1 MLELWKKKFTA
12 AQYSMEYHRPTAF
25 VLSQWQTSSQPS
37 LLYLIYK
44 WAITIFFIVSWV
56 ISIIDI
62 PHLNEPNFNHAKWL
76 IYLTN
81 WGFTMC
87 MIQSILSTAMVT
99 VCYSIARQDSGK
111 IIVAALI
118 SKMIILVSETSK
130 FQDHK
135 ILRLYKVYWVTN
147 IIATDTAFGITIVYW
162 SLLYNANLMSPNATN
177 IIVHVFNS
185 VIMMVELC
193 LAMHPVRLI
202 HFYWS
207 FIFGCLYVIFTV
219 IYYFSGGT
227 GKNNS
232 PAIYPILNWS
242 KAEKTTVVCVIVC
255 LFVVFLHVVTYCIF
269 KLRKTIHKKWF
280 GTKNVES
287 AVEIGKDNP
296 IPVLSN
302 DLV

>member
-12 AQYSMEYHRPTAF
+12 SQYSMKYHRPTAF

-44 WAITIFFIVSWV
+44 WAITIFFIVGWV

-62 PHLNEPNFNHAKWL
+62 PHLNEPNFSNAKWL

-99 VCYSIARQDSGK
+99 VCYSIAQQD
-111 IIVAALI
+111 
-118 SKMIILVSETSK
+118 SETSK

-135 ILRLYKVYWVTN
+135 ILQLYKVYWVTN
-147 IIATDTAFGITIVYW
+147 IIATDIAFGITIIYW
-162 SLLYNANLMSPNATN
+162 SLLYNASLMSPNATN

-193 LAMHPVRLI
+193 VAMHPVRLI
-202 HFYWS
+202 HFYWPL
-207 FIFGCLYVIFTV
+207 IFGSIYIIFTI

-227 GKNNS
+227 GRDNS

-242 KAEKTTVVCVIVC
+242 KGEMTTVVSLIVC
-255 LFVVFLHVVTYCIF
+255 LFVVFLHIVTYCIY

-280 GTKNVES
+280 GTKNVENDI
-287 AVEIGKDNP
+287 EIGKDNP
-296 IPVLSN
+296 ISVLSN

>member
-1 MLELWKKKFTA
+1 
-12 AQYSMEYHRPTAF
+12 MEYRRPTAF

-62 PHLNEPNFNHAKWL
+62 PNLNEPNFNHAKWL

-99 VCYSIARQDSGK
+99 VCYSIAQQD
-111 IIVAALI
+111 
-118 SKMIILVSETSK
+118 SETSK

-135 ILRLYKVYWVTN
+135 ILQLYKVYWVTN
-147 IIATDTAFGITIVYW
+147 IIATDTAFGITIIYW
-162 SLLYNANLMSPNATN
+162 SLLYNANLTPPNAMN

-185 VIMMVELC
+185 VIMMVELFV
-193 LAMHPVRLI
+193 AMHPIRLI

-207 FIFGCLYVIFTV
+207 LIFGCLYVIFTL

-227 GKNNS
+227 GKDNS

-242 KAEKTTVVCVIVC
+242 KAEKTTVVCVVVC
-255 LFVVFLHVVTYCIF
+255 LFVVFLHIVTYCIY
-269 KLRKTIHKKWF
+269 KLRKTIHKKLF
-280 GTKNVES
+280 GTKNVET
-287 AVEIGKDNP
+287 ALEMGKDNP
-296 IPVLSN
+296 VPVLSI